1 MKFFLKKCL
10 KWLLFLVF
18 TFLFFF
24 LPVYLQK
31 EEKNRDFRQTQLSSE
46 SVRQQAPSSFYF
58 EFAPGFPKEKVA
70 GDSTAIW
77 MSTITDSSVKYVFL
91 YVNGEKL
98 DMAVIS
104 DTARVE
110 FKRVYLKTGV
120 NEIAVVLQD
129 RNGVVLAVRK
139 ATIFSAKKT

>member
-1 MKFFLKKCL
+1 
-10 KWLLFLVF
+10 
-18 TFLFFF
+18 
-24 LPVYLQK
+24 
-31 EEKNRDFRQTQLSSE
+31 
-46 SVRQQAPSSFYF
+46 
-58 EFAPGFPKEKVA
+58 
-70 GDSTAIW
+70 

-110 FKRVYLKTGV
+110 FKRVHLKAGV

>member
-10 KWLLFLVF
+10 KWFLFLLF
-18 TFLFFF
+18 TFLFFS

-31 EEKNRDFRQTQLSSE
+31 EEKSRDSRQTRIASE
-46 SVRQQAPSSFYF
+46 SAGNQSPSVFYF
-58 EFAPGFPKEKVA
+58 DFAPGSLRQKVT

-77 MSTITDSSVKYVFL
+77 ISARSDSSVKYVFL
-91 YVNGEKL
+91 YVNGEKQ

-110 FKRVYLKTGV
+110 FPRVYLKEGI
-120 NEIAVVLQD
+120 NEIAVVLQN

-139 ATIFSAKKT
+139 ATIFSDKKT

>member
-10 KWLLFLVF
+10 KWLLFLLF
-18 TFLFFF
+18 TFLFFS

-31 EEKNRDFRQTQLSSE
+31 EEKNRDFRQTQLSPE
-46 SVRQQAPSSFYF
+46 SVPQQSPSSFYF
-58 EFAPGFPKEKVA
+58 EFAPGSPKEKVS
-70 GDSTAIW
+70 GNLTAIR

-110 FKRVYLKTGV
+110 FKRVHLKAGV